1 MPRTARLTKLLSI
14 PLLGWA
20 TAAAAGYDLRF
31 AGRDGADVVRY
42 LDADSINRRGDV
54 VAFWMTDV
62 RGGEIVETLGAG
74 HCSELSFRPLQ
85 SRRNPTSTLRQP
97 TWVVSTRAAWRQFG
111 EEHRTAPGASI
122 RAVIAMACAASD
134 PAATAEQRLA
144 ALAAPPAMPAAPA
157 AAPVESAAA
166 APPSNNAAATPA
178 PADGL
183 AAASPSS
190 PAESA
195 ALEAAAAAAIASGT
209 IPVGIGTA
217 TAGEPLPARRLS
229 AWVDMGASIT
239 GQAIEVDAASVDET
253 GASPT
258 GWFRLINPDEEAPTS
273 VSYLLRVDCAK
284 RTINQL
290 GLRRHGAGGTITE
303 ERDYG
308 PAGEG
313 PMEVEAETVMEIAY
327 RGLCTG
333 EGARGLRELAGL
345 PPDPPARAETAAAPP
360 PPPDPAEPGQ

>member
-1 MPRTARLTKLLSI
+1 MPRAVRLTKLLVF

-20 TAAAAGYDLRF
+20 SAAAADLRF

-62 RGGEIVETLGAG
+62 RGAAGAGGEIVETLGAG

-122 RAVIAMACAASD
+122 RAVIAMACAATD

-144 ALAAPPAMPAAPA
+144 ALTAPPVMPAAPA
-157 AAPVESAAA
+157 QSAAA
-166 APPSNNAAATPA
+166 APPSDPATTTPA
-178 PADGL
+178 EGL
-183 AAASPSS
+183 AAASRPSAS

-195 ALEAAAAAAIASGT
+195 ALEAAAAAAIASGN

-217 TAGEPLPARRLS
+217 TAGEPLPPRRLS

-290 GLRRHGAGGTITE
+290 GLRRHGEGGTITE
-303 ERDYG
+303 ERNYG

-333 EGARGLRELAGL
+333 EGARGLRQLAGL

-360 PPPDPAEPGQ
+360 PPPDPASPAQ

>member
-1 MPRTARLTKLLSI
+1 MPRTARLTKFLSI

-31 AGRDGADVVRY
+31 AGRDGAELVRY

-62 RGGEIVETLGAG
+62 RGAPGAGGEIVETLGAA

-122 RAVIAMACAASD
+122 RAVIAMACAATD

-144 ALAAPPAMPAAPA
+144 ALTAPPSMPAAPSR
-157 AAPVESAAA
+157 VESAAA
-166 APPSNNAAATPA
+166 SLAATPSDPATAA
-178 PADGL
+178 PAPAGGL
-183 AAASPSS
+183 AAASPPSS

-195 ALEAAAAAAIASGT
+195 ALEAAAAAAIASGN

-217 TAGEPLPARRLS
+217 TAGEPLPSARLS

-239 GQAIEVDAASVDET
+239 GQAIEVDAASVDES

-273 VSYLLRVDCAK
+273 VSYLLRVDCRK

-333 EGARGLRELAGL
+333 EGARGLRQLAGL
-345 PPDPPARAETAAAPP
+345 PPDPPARSETAAAPP
-360 PPPDPAEPGQ
+360 PPP